1 MVATVTVDFITYNN
15 ANHREEG
22 AKNRFVSLSEMMRS
36 RLLKIFSYNLLH
48 ICIINF
54 VDEE

>member
-1 MVATVTVDFITYNN
+1 MATVTVDFITYNN